1 MATQALTPAELMATL
16 TSITN
21 SLNTLTNQVNRLAET
36 RTSDNGKG
44 TVQPPKDYDGR
55 DMEAARMFLS
65 AFQIWSQNNPRRFAK
80 IGTDGNMMKTEQ
92 GETIAD
98 MDKVIPLVLSFLK
111 EGPAAEWA
119 RPYLDRLA
127 K

>member
-1 MATQALTPAELMATL
+1 
-16 TSITN
+16 
-21 SLNTLTNQVNRLAET
+21 
-36 RTSDNGKG
+36 
-44 TVQPPKDYDGR
+44 
-55 DMEAARMFLS
+55 MFLS
-65 AFQIWSQNNPRRFAK
+65 AFQIWSQSNPRRFAK

-98 MDKVIPLVLSFLK
+98 MDKVIPSVLSFLK

-127 K
+127 KREKPFGSFTEFSKAFLK

>member
-1 MATQALTPAELMATL
+1 MAIL

-36 RTSDNGKG
+36 HSSDNGKG
-44 TVQPPKDYDGR
+44 SVQPPKHYNGR

-65 AFQIWSQNNPRRFAK
+65 TFQIWFQSNLRHFGK
-80 IGTDGNMMKTEQ
+80 ISADDNLVKTEQ

-98 MDKVIPLVLSFLK
+98 MNKVIPSVLSFLK

-119 RPYLDRLA
+119 RPYLD
-127 K
+127 